1 MNNNAVRFE
10 IGDEGSAIGGGGR
23 RSPRGR
29 HLSCDGV
36 GERQRRSSL
45 RQHWDE
51 MTRHDCRLVYLGDE
65 TRCPSSL
72 EILILED
79 SGWIS

>member
-1 MNNNAVRFE
+1 MVFTRKMTMNNIRFE
-10 IGDEGSAIGGGGR
+10 IGDEGSAIGGGGGGGGGGH

-45 RQHWDE
+45 RQHWDD
-51 MTRHDCRLVYLGDE
+51 MTRHDCRLVYLSDE
-65 TRCPSSL
+65 QAC
-72 EILILED
+72 
-79 SGWIS
+79 